1 MNVICK
7 SEIFKSRCIQIIAR
21 TVYWPSCLES
31 SVNEEANLTGGHE
44 SKSLAWLK
52 RDGFVQT
59 VSASLK
65 LRGPEEICFSWLA
78 FLQTVVIE
86 KALSKS
92 GMRWALG
99 RLDGDA
105 QTAGSQCWGGQVLK
119 CVLLIMPIKLSPD
132 TDICGA
138 LSAEIFLG
146 FWCIAHWLR
155 VNNTQHASQAV
166 FTRSCICVLG
176 CKQTQIFV

>member
-1 MNVICK
+1 MGLKQTNLE
-7 SEIFKSRCIQIIAR
+7 SEHYAW
-21 TVYWPSCLES
+21 TVCWPSCLEFFS

-44 SKSLAWLK
+44 SKSSAWLK

-92 GMRWALG
+92 GMRWAPG
-99 RLDGDA
+99 RLDGVA
-105 QTAGSQCWGGQVLK
+105 QTAGRQCWGGKILK
-119 CVLLIMPIKLSPD
+119 SVLLIMPIKLSPD

-138 LSAEIFLG
+138 LSADLSFVFYRNIPRLSG
-146 FWCIAHWLR
+146 AHSLR
-155 VNNTQHASQAV
+155 VNKYGCHNMRHRPYLLDLV
-166 FTRSCICVLG
+166 FV
-176 CKQTQIFV
+176 F